1 MAETMVTTTEAAAL
15 AMVDVRDINR
25 VFDEG
30 LLPDAL
36 LDDKDRRM
44 LVCDALP
51 LLAFYFRT
59 RSLTADARRK
69 AIDIIVA
76 SGRTGPLRRLG
87 AYRARPHPVNLGD
100 GVTADLSLFFRE
112 TDSRIQELKDARAMV
127 HTDLDILAGS
137 EPVIR
142 GTRVPVYDVAAAV
155 EAGTPIPDILTS
167 YPDITEGQVKLAAL
181 FAKAE
186 RPRGRPR
193 QRLAD
198 RLPPGGRLVASG
210 RVARPK
216 ITPPRRPADADM

>member
-1 MAETMVTTTEAAAL
+1 MAGIMVSTAEAAAL
-15 AMVDVRDINR
+15 AMVDVRDVNR

-36 LDDKDRRM
+36 LDDGDRRM
-44 LVCDALP
+44 LACDAVP

-59 RSLTADARRK
+59 RALTADARRA
-69 AIDIIVA
+69 AIDLIIA
-76 SGRTGPLRRLG
+76 QGRTGPLD
-87 AYRARPHPVNLGD
+87 LGD
-100 GVTADLSLFFRE
+100 GVTADLSQFFRE
-112 TDSRIQELKDARAMV
+112 TDSRIRELQQARAMV
-127 HTDLDILAGS
+127 RTDPDVLGGS

-155 EAGTPIPDILTS
+155 EAGTPVPDILTS
-167 YPDITEGQVKLAAL
+167 YPGITEAQVKLAAL

-193 QRLAD
+193 RPLAD

-216 ITPPRRPADADM
+216 VTPPRRPVKAGV